1 MTEEAKFQVK
11 PGKLFINGEWREPLS
26 GESFQSINPATGEPI
41 TDIALAGDEDVDQA
55 VRAARQ
61 AFESGKW
68 RQLSAADR
76 GKILWR
82 IGDLVMQYADELAY
96 LETIDAGKPIT
107 ESRYVDIPM
116 VAELFHYYAGWT
128 TKIQGETIPVSGP
141 FFNYTLREPV
151 GVVAAITPWN
161 FPLLLACWKIAPAL
175 AAGNTVIAKPAEETS
190 LSLLRLAE
198 LIQEIDLPPGV
209 FNVVTGPGRVGAALV
224 RHPGVDKIAFT
235 GETTTGQ
242 QIMREAAATL
252 KKVTLE
258 LGGKSPNIVLADAD
272 LDQATRGAFI
282 GIFYNNGQVCTAGSR
297 LFVEQAIH
305 DQLLERLT
313 ARAQKAQPGDPL
325 NPKTRL
331 GPLASQAQLEK
342 VMRYVEIGR
351 REGAILVTGGDR
363 PSLGNGK
370 GFYFNPT
377 IFDRVDNK
385 MKIAQDEIFGPVL
398 SVIPVR
404 DLDEAIEK
412 ANDTIYGLAAGVW
425 TRDIKKAHRLA
436 RELKAGTV
444 WINTYN
450 RYDVASPFGGY
461 KKSGFGRELGMHA
474 LEYYTQVKSVWVDL
488 SE

>member
-1 MTEEAKFQVK
+1 MTGETKFEVK

-26 GESFQSINPATGEPI
+26 GERFQTINPATGEPI
-41 TDIALAGDEDVDQA
+41 TDIALAGEEDVDLA
-55 VRAARQ
+55 VQAARQ

-68 RQLSAADR
+68 RQLSAAER
-76 GKILWR
+76 GRMLWQ
-82 IGDLVMQYADELAY
+82 IGDLVMQHADELAY

-116 VAELFHYYAGWT
+116 VAELFRYYAGWT

-209 FNVVTGPGRVGAALV
+209 FNVVTGPGQVGAALV

-351 REGAILVTGGDR
+351 REGAVLVAGGDR

-398 SVIPVR
+398 SVIPVK